1 MWVTPP
7 SPSRIRVRSS
17 SICSAARFS
26 KETAPLAEEHRDD
39 VELDLVE
46 DAGRERQLR
55 YPGAMDEHVLLAC
68 GLLGSIHRGRD
79 VVNGSDQRPLP
90 NVDTRL
96 PPVEDEDRYAVVVVA
111 APAARRLEGSAASDD
126 GCGGHEL
133 VPDGAVDPRWT
144 GGDA

>member
-1 MWVTPP
+1 M
-7 SPSRIRVRSS
+7 
-17 SICSAARFS
+17 
-26 KETAPLAEEHRDD
+26 
-39 VELDLVE
+39 ELDLVE

-55 YPGAMDEHVLLAC
+55 YPGAVDEHVLVAC
-68 GLLGSIHRGRD
+68 GLLDSIHRGRD

-126 GCGGHEL
+126 GSGGHEL